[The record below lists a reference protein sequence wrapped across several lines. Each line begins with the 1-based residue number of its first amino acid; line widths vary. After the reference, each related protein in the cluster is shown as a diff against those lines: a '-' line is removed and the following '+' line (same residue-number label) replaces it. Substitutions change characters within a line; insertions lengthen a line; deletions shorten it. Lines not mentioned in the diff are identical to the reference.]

1 MNTEKESESIPL
13 SKSPKPFGSVETW
26 EEHYRNTLN
35 HLLTMAK
42 TQGFRAY
49 TWHRVQAL
57 ENEDNGFYRG
67 IQDEFLQKVKANQ

>member
-1 MNTEKESESIPL
+1 
-13 SKSPKPFGSVETW
+13 
-26 EEHYRNTLN
+26 
-35 HLLTMAK
+35 MAK

-57 ENEDNGFYRG
+57 ENEDNGFYMG

>member
-1 MNTEKESESIPL
+1 
-13 SKSPKPFGSVETW
+13 
-26 EEHYRNTLN
+26 
-35 HLLTMAK
+35 MAK

-67 IQDEFLQKVKANQ
+67 IQEEFLNKIKGVDNESVSNK